1 MTAVCFYFQVHQPYR
16 LRKFSFFEKRD
27 LRYYFDDKL
36 NASVMRKVS
45 RKCYLPANELL
56 LKLCKRYGDSVKF
69 ALSITGV
76 ALEQLE
82 QYAPETLDSFQELA
96 TYSDNIELMSETYY
110 HSLASVFD
118 VEEFEAQVRL
128 HGEALRRHFG
138 LSNLPKVFRNTEL
151 IYDDVVGTRVARMG
165 FEGVLAEGP
174 DDILAGRSSS
184 CLFSL
189 PNSQLT
195 PGIGR
200 SGLKILAK
208 NYQLSDD
215 VAFRFCDSSWSEYPL
230 SPKKFASWVKAA
242 AGPKGVVNIFID
254 YETFGEHQ
262 WADSGIFEFLEAL
275 PEELLK
281 ADCALVAPSEAIY
294 RTGDAEPLSYFRT
307 TSWADKSRDLS
318 AWNGNDIQKS
328 ALGAAYDWSEAF
340 RSSLDPELVEVW
352 RKLQTSDHF
361 YYMCTKGAEDGQ
373 VHAYF
378 SPYESPYDAFVN
390 YMNCLRDFKGQFSKY
405 MARAA

>member
-27 LRYYFDDKL
+27 LRYYFDDEL
-36 NASVMRKVS
+36 NRSVMSKVS

-69 ALSITGV
+69 AFSITGV

-82 QYAPETLDSFQELA
+82 QYAPKTLETFQELA
-96 TYSDNIELMSETYY
+96 DCRDNIEFLSETYY

-118 VEEFEAQVRL
+118 PEDFEVQVRL
-128 HGEALRRHFG
+128 HSEALRRYLG
-138 LSNLPKVFRNTEL
+138 LSNCPNIFRNTEL
-151 IYDDVVGTRVARMG
+151 IYDDVVGARVAEMG
-165 FEGVLAEGP
+165 FKGILAEGP
-174 DDILAGRSSS
+174 DDILNGRSSS
-184 CLFSL
+184 SLFML
-189 PNSQLT
+189 PNG
-195 PGIGR
+195 PG
-200 SGLKILAK
+200 SAGLKILAK

-242 AGPKGVVNIFID
+242 AGPTGVVNIFID

-262 WADSGIFEFLEAL
+262 WADTGIFRFLEML
-275 PEELLK
+275 PEELLR
-281 ADCALVAPSEAIY
+281 AGCVLMAPSEAIC
-294 RTGDAEPLSYFRT
+294 RTGAIEPLSYSRT

-328 ALGAAYDWSEAF
+328 ALAAAYDWSEAF
-340 RSSLDPELVEVW
+340 RSSMDQELLEVW

-361 YYMCTKGAEDGQ
+361 YYMCTKGADDGQ

-378 SPYESPYDAFVN
+378 SPYDGPHDAFVN
-390 YMNCLRDFKGQFSKY
+390 YMNCLRDFKGRFFKHMSK
-405 MARAA
+405 AA